1 MRLKDRLM
9 QLEKDI
15 DISKEKMATL
25 QMEKEKATADLIAIR
40 KASKERGRL
49 ALHKVCFAL

>member
-1 MRLKDRLM
+1 MRLKDRLK

-15 DISKEKMATL
+15 DVSKEKMASL

-49 ALHKVCFAL
+49 VLH